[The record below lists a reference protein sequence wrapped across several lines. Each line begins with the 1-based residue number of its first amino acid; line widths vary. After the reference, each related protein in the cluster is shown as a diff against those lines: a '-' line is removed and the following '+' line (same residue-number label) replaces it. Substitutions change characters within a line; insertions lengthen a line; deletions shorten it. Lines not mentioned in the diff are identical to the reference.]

1 MTENDPRFSA
11 AFWDRRYSST
21 GQVWSGE
28 PNPAL
33 VEEVSLLAPGTAL
46 EVGCGEGADAVWLAG
61 QGWQVTG
68 VDFSSR
74 ALHRAAGHTPAHLA
88 GRITWQ
94 QADIRHWQPGE
105 GPLYD
110 LVTTSFSHFPP
121 PVRESVFAALADRV
135 APEGHLVIVGHHPGD
150 LDTAMPRPAE
160 PGLFYTAD
168 DLAADLPGHEWKVL
182 TRTARPRAATTPD
195 GTPVTVHDTVLTARR
210 TRWATRTTE
219 NEARS

>member
-11 AFWDRRYSST
+11 AFWDRRYST

-28 PNPAL
+28 PNSAL

-46 EVGCGEGADAVWLAG
+46 EVGCGEGADAIWLAG

-68 VDFSSR
+68 VDFSSE

-88 GRITWQ
+88 GRTTWQ
-94 QADIRHWQPGE
+94 QADIRRWQPGE
-105 GPLYD
+105 RPRYD
-110 LVTTSFSHFPP
+110 LVTASFIHFPR

-168 DLAADLPGHEWKVL
+168 DLAAGLPEHEWKVL
-182 TRTARPRAATTPD
+182 ARTARPRADTTPD

-210 TRWATRTTE
+210 TR
-219 NEARS
+219 